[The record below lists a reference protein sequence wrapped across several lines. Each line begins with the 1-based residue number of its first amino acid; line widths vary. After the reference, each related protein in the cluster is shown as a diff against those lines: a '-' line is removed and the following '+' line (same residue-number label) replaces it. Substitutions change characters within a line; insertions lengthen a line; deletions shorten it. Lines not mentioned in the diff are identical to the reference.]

1 MVLLSFLSSPA
12 VVCCQVFW
20 IKVRRR
26 SCSLC
31 FGEVRRQ
38 LFDRAPLGE
47 DPHTR
52 APNKVTFVGFLFVGC
67 EADCQNKSQQMK
79 NCIILLAS
87 NNVGNKNAFV
97 TQQLSALLPQT
108 FAWDSFGASNKKS
121 GAFRKTGTNAPPL
134 LFPTTLSFLF
144 NVLATSFLCFSS
156 PVPASHYKYDEH
168 TAAANPPLFPLIAQA
183 PCLSFAIAEALL
195 SPSWTTQK
203 GFNQIL

>member
-1 MVLLSFLSSPA
+1 MSMVLLSFLSSPA

-38 LFDRAPLGE
+38 LFDRAPLAE

-121 GAFRKTGTNAPPL
+121 GAFRKTGSQPPL
-134 LFPTTLSFLF
+134 LFPSLEKTAPPPPLPCALSFLF
-144 NVLATSFLCFSS
+144 NVLASSFLCFFPCSRL
-156 PVPASHYKYDEH
+156 
-168 TAAANPPLFPLIAQA
+168 PL
-183 PCLSFAIAEALL
+183 
-195 SPSWTTQK
+195 
-203 GFNQIL
+203 QI

>member
-52 APNKVTFVGFLFVGC
+52 APNKVTFVGFFFVGC

-87 NNVGNKNAFV
+87 NNVLNKNAFV

-121 GAFRKTGTNAPPL
+121 GAFRKTGSQPSL
-134 LFPTTLSFLF
+134 LFPLLKKQHPPPFPARSPSSSMFLQ
-144 NVLATSFLCFSS
+144 AASYASS
-156 PVPASHYKYDEH
+156 PVAASHYKYDEQL
-168 TAAANPPLFPLIAQA
+168 ASL
-183 PCLSFAIAEALL
+183 
-195 SPSWTTQK
+195 
-203 GFNQIL
+203 

>member
-1 MVLLSFLSSPA
+1 M
-12 VVCCQVFW
+12 
-20 IKVRRR
+20 
-26 SCSLC
+26 C

-87 NNVGNKNAFV
+87 NNVLNKNAFV

-121 GAFRKTGTNAPPL
+121 GAFRKTGSQPSL
-134 LFPTTLSFLF
+134 LFPLLKKQHPPPFPARSPSSSMFLQ
-144 NVLATSFLCFSS
+144 AASYASS
-156 PVPASHYKYDEH
+156 PVAASHYKYDEQL
-168 TAAANPPLFPLIAQA
+168 ASL
-183 PCLSFAIAEALL
+183 
-195 SPSWTTQK
+195 
-203 GFNQIL
+203 